1 VTEEEAAP
9 DPLAERMQLLTWL
22 IAHAWSDETFKQ
34 QLLANPKAALEK
46 ELGARLPEALE
57 VKVLVDTPY
66 VVHLVLPRN
75 PAGEGELADHELDVV
90 VGGSGAA

>member
-1 VTEEEAAP
+1 MTEEETAP
-9 DPLAERMQLLTWL
+9 DPLVERMQLESRL
-22 IAHAWSDETFKQ
+22 IARAWADETFKQ

-66 VVHLVLPRN
+66 MLHLVLPRN